1 MNRNGNLMKKM
12 NLQLFGQTFDP
23 DNVTMYE
30 QKDGTIPQKYT
41 ELILKEIMNG
51 SQIMKLAKYEEMD
64 GKEKEFEY
72 FAKGPGAYWVGEGEK
87 IRTSKPQWMK
97 VKMVAKKLGVIVPC
111 SREFLHYKMS
121 DFFEKMKPKIA
132 EEFYKK
138 FDEAAILN
146 LDNPFPQSVDESVAE
161 AGNVISGGITYDNIL
176 ALEDLLNDEDYDVN
190 AFISTKKNRST
201 LRNVHRI
208 ENGVI
213 VESLYD
219 RGANT
224 IDGQP
229 VADLKSLEKG
239 NLYAGDFDYMY
250 YGIPFGMS
258 YKIDE
263 SAQLSTIVNEDD
275 SPVNLFEQE
284 LAALRV
290 TMDVAFMI
298 VKDEAF
304 AKIEKEGEVIGDDI
318 LSIPAQ
324 GVTLY
329 GKKVSSLIGNDVKV
343 YKDGSVI
350 GTLKHVTGYTQ
361 FNDSNPEEQEGY
373 FFPFKL
379 TKTGTKMTFKK
390 NNLETKKDINW
401 EADNVFRVTKD
412 DTFEVLVDGSS
423 VVTFNF
429 KKATFQE

>member
-1 MNRNGNLMKKM
+1 MNVNKKMLKKM

-30 QKDGTIPQKYT
+30 HKDGTIPEKYNK
-41 ELILKEIMNG
+41 LILKEIMNG
-51 SQIMKLAKYEEMD
+51 SKVMQLAKYEEMD
-64 GKEKEFEY
+64 AKEKKFEY

-87 IRTSKPQWMK
+87 IQTSKPQWMQAT
-97 VKMVAKKLGVIVPC
+97 MVAKKLGVIVPC

-121 DFFEKMKPKIA
+121 DFFEQMRPKIA
-132 EEFYKK
+132 EAFYKK

-146 LDNPFPQSVDESVAE
+146 MENPFPQSVEESALA
-161 AGNVISGGITYDNIL
+161 AGNLISGGISYDNIL
-176 ALEDLLNDEDYDVN
+176 AMEDALNDEDYDVN

-201 LRNVHRI
+201 LRNVNKI

-224 IDGQP
+224 IDGLP
-229 VADLKSLEKG
+229 VADLKGLERG

-263 SAQLSTIVNEDD
+263 SAQLSTLKNADGT
-275 SPVNLFEQE
+275 PVNLFEQE

-304 AKIEKEGEVIGDDI
+304 VKLEAGTSQLGTLTVNSAAGTAVGDTKVTVTPTKGDGNSYKYKIGDAAAEVTYKQSVRNWTAWDGVSDI
-318 LSIPAQ
+318 TAE
-324 GVTLY
+324 T
-329 GKKVSSLIGNDVKV
+329 GKTITVVECDAEYLALKAGSKVVAAK
-343 YKDGSVI
+343 
-350 GTLKHVTGYTQ
+350 
-361 FNDSNPEEQEGY
+361 
-373 FFPFKL
+373 
-379 TKTGTKMTFKK
+379 
-390 NNLETKKDINW
+390 
-401 EADNVFRVTKD
+401 AD
-412 DTFEVLVDGSS
+412 E
-423 VVTFNF
+423 
-429 KKATFQE
+429 

>member
-1 MNRNGNLMKKM
+1 MNVNKKKLKKM
-12 NLQLFGQTFDP
+12 NLQLFGQTFNP

-30 QKDGTIPQKYT
+30 HKDGTIPEKHNQ
-41 ELILKEIMNG
+41 LILKDIMNG
-51 SQIMKLAKYEEMD
+51 SKVMQLAKYEEMD
-64 GKEKEFEY
+64 SKEKKFEY

-87 IRTSKPQWMK
+87 IQTSKPQWMQAT
-97 VKMVAKKLGVIVPC
+97 MVAKKLGVIVPC

-121 DFFEKMKPKIA
+121 DFFEQMRPKIA
-132 EEFYKK
+132 EAFYQK

-146 LDNPFPQSVDESVAE
+146 LENPFPQSVDEAALA
-161 AGNVISGGITYDNIL
+161 AGNLVSGGISYDNIL
-176 ALEDLLNDEDYDVN
+176 EMEDILNNEDYDVN

-201 LRNVHRI
+201 LRNVHKI

-224 IDGQP
+224 IDGLP
-229 VADLKSLEKG
+229 VADLKGLERG

-263 SAQLSTIVNEDD
+263 SAQLSTLKNADGT
-275 SPVNLFEQE
+275 PVNLFEQE

-304 AKIEKEGEVIGDDI
+304 VKLEAGDTN
-318 LSIPAQ
+318 
-324 GVTLY
+324 V
-329 GKKVSSLIGNDVKV
+329 
-343 YKDGSVI
+343 
-350 GTLKHVTGYTQ
+350 GTLTVASVAGTENGTTKITITEGKGDGNSYKYKIADAAVDVSYKQSVRNWTAWDGASDITAETGKTITVVECDAEYLALKAGSQTVT
-361 FNDSNPEEQEGY
+361 S
-373 FFPFKL
+373 
-379 TKTGTKMTFKK
+379 
-390 NNLETKKDINW
+390 
-401 EADNVFRVTKD
+401 
-412 DTFEVLVDGSS
+412 
-423 VVTFNF
+423 
-429 KKATFQE
+429 KASE

>member
-1 MNRNGNLMKKM
+1 MDKIFSQLHTTFHNDYNKHLHDVFHIKENTASKFSHDMQAYCKKI
-12 NLQLFGQTFDP
+12 LQ
-23 DNVTMYE
+23 
-30 QKDGTIPQKYT
+30 
-41 ELILKEIMNG
+41 
-51 SQIMKLAKYEEMD
+51 S
-64 GKEKEFEY
+64 KEKEFEY

-87 IRTSKPQWMK
+87 IQTSKPQWMK

-121 DFFEKMKPKIA
+121 DFFEKMKPRIA
-132 EEFYKK
+132 EAFYQK

-146 LDNPFPQSVDESVAE
+146 LDNPFPQSVEESVTTAS
-161 AGNVISGGITYDNIL
+161 NVVAGGITYDNIL

-190 AFISTKKNRST
+190 AFISTRKNRST

-275 SPVNLFEQE
+275 TPVNLFEQE

-304 AKIEKEGEVIGDDI
+304 AKIEKLGGIIGSDI
-318 LSIPAQ
+318 LTIPSQ
-324 GVTLY
+324 GSTLY
-329 GKKVSSLIGNDVKV
+329 GKRVSTLIGDDVKV
-343 YKDGSVI
+343 LEDGTVI
-350 GTLKHVTGYTQ
+350 GTLKHVTGYTG
-361 FNDSNPEEQEGY
+361 FNSEVPAEQEGY

-379 TKTGTKMTFKK
+379 TKTGTTMTFKK
-390 NNLETKKDINW
+390 NGEETKKDIAW
-401 EADNVFRVTKD
+401 EADNVFHVTKD
-412 DTFEVLVDGSS
+412 DIFEVLVDEVS

-429 KKATFQE
+429 AKATFQN

>member
-1 MNRNGNLMKKM
+1 MNVNKKRLKKM

-30 QKDGTIPQKYT
+30 HKDGTIPEKYNK
-41 ELILKEIMNG
+41 LILKDVMNG
-51 SQIMKLAKYEEMD
+51 SKVMQLAKYEEMD
-64 GKEKEFEY
+64 SKEKKFEY

-87 IRTSKPQWMK
+87 IQTSKPQWMRAT
-97 VKMVAKKLGVIVPC
+97 MVAKKLGVIVPC

-121 DFFEKMKPKIA
+121 DFFEQMRPKIA
-132 EEFYKK
+132 EAFYQK
-138 FDEAAILN
+138 FDAAAILN
-146 LDNPFPQSVDESVAE
+146 LGNPFQQSVDESALA
-161 AGNVISGGITYDNIL
+161 AGNLVSGGISYDNIL
-176 ALEDLLNDEDYDVN
+176 EMEDILNNEDYDVN

-201 LRNVHRI
+201 LRNVHKI

-224 IDGQP
+224 IDGLP
-229 VADLKSLEKG
+229 VADLKGLERG

-263 SAQLSTIVNEDD
+263 SAQLSTLKNADGT
-275 SPVNLFEQE
+275 PVNLFEQE

-304 AKIEKEGEVIGDDI
+304 
-318 LSIPAQ
+318 
-324 GVTLY
+324 
-329 GKKVSSLIGNDVKV
+329 VKLEA
-343 YKDGSVI
+343 GASQL
-350 GTLKHVTGYTQ
+350 GTLTVASAAGTAAGDTKITITESKGDGNSYKYKVGDAAVEVTYKQSVRNWTAWDGVSDITA
-361 FNDSNPEEQEGY
+361 ETG
-373 FFPFKL
+373 
-379 TKTGTKMTFKK
+379 KTITIVECDAEYLALKAGSQT
-390 NNLETKKDINW
+390 
-401 EADNVFRVTKD
+401 VTA
-412 DTFEVLVDGSS
+412 
-423 VVTFNF
+423 
-429 KKATFQE
+429 KAE

>member
-1 MNRNGNLMKKM
+1 MNGNKKLLKKM
-12 NLQLFGQTFDP
+12 NLQLFGQTYDP

-30 QKDGTIPQKYT
+30 HKDGTIPEKYNK
-41 ELILKEIMNG
+41 LILKEIMNG
-51 SQIMKLAKYEEMD
+51 SKVMQLAKYEEMD
-64 GKEKEFEY
+64 AKEKKFEY

-87 IRTSKPQWMK
+87 IQTSKPQWMQAT
-97 VKMVAKKLGVIVPC
+97 MVAKKLGVIVPC

-121 DFFEKMKPKIA
+121 DFFEQMRPKIA
-132 EEFYKK
+132 EAFYKK

-146 LDNPFPQSVDESVAE
+146 MENPFPQSVEESALA
-161 AGNVISGGITYDNIL
+161 AGNLISGGISYDNIL
-176 ALEDLLNDEDYDVN
+176 AMEDALNDEDYDVN

-201 LRNVHRI
+201 LRNVNKI

-224 IDGQP
+224 IDGLP
-229 VADLKSLEKG
+229 VADLKGLERG

-263 SAQLSTIVNEDD
+263 SAQLSTLKNADGT
-275 SPVNLFEQE
+275 PVNLFEQE

-304 AKIEKEGEVIGDDI
+304 VKLEAGTSQLGTLTVNSAAGTAVGDTKVTVTPTKGDGNSYKYKIGDAAAEVAYKQSVRNWTAWDGVSDI
-318 LSIPAQ
+318 TAE
-324 GVTLY
+324 T
-329 GKKVSSLIGNDVKV
+329 GKTITVVECDAEYLALKAGSKVVAAK
-343 YKDGSVI
+343 
-350 GTLKHVTGYTQ
+350 
-361 FNDSNPEEQEGY
+361 
-373 FFPFKL
+373 
-379 TKTGTKMTFKK
+379 
-390 NNLETKKDINW
+390 
-401 EADNVFRVTKD
+401 AD
-412 DTFEVLVDGSS
+412 E
-423 VVTFNF
+423 
-429 KKATFQE
+429 